1 MMRFQHKFP
10 NKEIPDRIEEMKLAR
25 QREAILE
32 QERLLA
38 EQQVQCN
45 IMIIIVLR

>member
-10 NKEIPDRIEEMKLAR
+10 NKEIPVRIEEMKLAR

-38 EQQVQCN
+38 EQQVQCH
-45 IMIIIVLR
+45 IRIIIGS